1 MEVIEIGNYFV
12 NVDNNMLTVS
22 FRMRGDEEGS
32 LREDVIEYSYLSE
45 FGYNNNLI
53 IDEFDVFDDN
63 LDDWEEEM
71 FDSDDVFIDDYDLLT
86 FLNEYYVVF
95 PTRIPTQE
103 NI

>member
-12 NVDNNMLTVS
+12 NVENNMLTVS
-22 FRMRGDEEGS
+22 FRMRGDDENS

-45 FGYNNNLI
+45 FGYNNTLI

-63 LDDWEEEM
+63 LDDWEEDM
-71 FDSDDVFIDDYDLLT
+71 FESDDVFIDDYDLLA

-95 PTRIPTQE
+95 PNRIPTKE
-103 NI
+103 SI